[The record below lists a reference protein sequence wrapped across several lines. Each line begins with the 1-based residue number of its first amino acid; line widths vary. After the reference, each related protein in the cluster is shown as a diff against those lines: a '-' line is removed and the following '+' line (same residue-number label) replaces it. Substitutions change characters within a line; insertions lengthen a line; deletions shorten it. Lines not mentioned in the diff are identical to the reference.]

1 MEKLWGQILKI
12 KWKICA
18 VSTKNYDILEV
29 ENLNT
34 LQHGFGKQKG
44 RFYEFYNTGY
54 DADSRNKI

>member
-1 MEKLWGQILKI
+1 MGADSKNQRKNM
-12 KWKICA
+12 CYQH
-18 VSTKNYDILEV
+18 KNYDIIEV

-54 DADSRNKI
+54 DADSRNQI

>member
-1 MEKLWGQILKI
+1 MGADSKNQGENMCCQHKI
-12 KWKICA
+12 
-18 VSTKNYDILEV
+18 YDIIEV

-54 DADSRNKI
+54 DADSRKQI

>member
-1 MEKLWGQILKI
+1 MGADSKNQG
-12 KWKICA
+12 KICA
-18 VSTKNYDILEV
+18 VSTKKYDIIEV

-54 DADSRNKI
+54 DADSRKQI

>member
-1 MEKLWGQILKI
+1 MCCQH
-12 KWKICA
+12 
-18 VSTKNYDILEV
+18 KNHDIIEV

-54 DADSRNKI
+54 DADSRKQI

>member
-1 MEKLWGQILKI
+1 MGRILKI

-18 VSTKNYDILEV
+18 VSTKNYDIIEV

-54 DADSRNKI
+54 DADSRNQI

>member
-1 MEKLWGQILKI
+1 MCCQHKI
-12 KWKICA
+12 
-18 VSTKNYDILEV
+18 YDIIEV

>member
-12 KWKICA
+12 KGKICA
-18 VSTKNYDILEV
+18 VSTKKYDIIEV

>member
-1 MEKLWGQILKI
+1 MG
-12 KWKICA
+12 A
-18 VSTKNYDILEV
+18 DSKNQRKNMCCQHKKYDIIEV

-54 DADSRNKI
+54 DADSRNQI

>member
-1 MEKLWGQILKI
+1 MG
-12 KWKICA
+12 A
-18 VSTKNYDILEV
+18 DSKNQREYMCCQHKKYDIIEV

>member
-1 MEKLWGQILKI
+1 M
-12 KWKICA
+12 
-18 VSTKNYDILEV
+18 EV

-54 DADSRNKI
+54 DADSRNQILNEVSGRKKWMVQFDQLGTSS

>member
-1 MEKLWGQILKI
+1 MGADSKNQMENMCCQH
-12 KWKICA
+12 
-18 VSTKNYDILEV
+18 KNYDIIEV

-54 DADSRNKI
+54 DADSRNQI